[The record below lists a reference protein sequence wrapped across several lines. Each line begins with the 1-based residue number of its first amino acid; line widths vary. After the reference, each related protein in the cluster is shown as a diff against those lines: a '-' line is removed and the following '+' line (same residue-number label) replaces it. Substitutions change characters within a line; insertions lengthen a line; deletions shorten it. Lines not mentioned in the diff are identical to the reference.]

1 MTSIILK
8 YYAIVLVIC
17 LQVVLTAAEGGNK
30 VMHEKSKNN
39 SALRAE
45 LRGNENNRILFIN
58 NPRLVHQMH
67 FILHS
72 TQDGIKVYR
81 QDNSW
86 GDACR
91 SFTLV
96 EENKK
101 NISYRIQRRPQDYA
115 RNAPLVREINK
126 GEFLITEVNFCDG
139 TWRIEPTFQPQYTP
153 RLYITG
159 HFENRQSNV
168 LEGEKPVWTGR
179 IDSNTVEVLIEP
191 DCLAILNDPTL

>member
-1 MTSIILK
+1 
-8 YYAIVLVIC
+8 
-17 LQVVLTAAEGGNK
+17 
-30 VMHEKSKNN
+30 MHDKSQNN

-45 LRGNENNRILFIN
+45 LRGNENGRILFIDH
-58 NPRLVHQMH
+58 PRLVNRMH

-72 TQDGIKVYR
+72 TQDGIKVYQ

-86 GDACR
+86 GDSCR

-101 NISYRIQRRPQDYA
+101 TISYHIQRRPQEYA
-115 RNAPLVREINK
+115 RNAPMVREINK
-126 GEFLITEVNFCDG
+126 GEFLITEIDFCDG
-139 TWRIEPTFQPQYTP
+139 TWRVDPALQPHHAHQ
-153 RLYITG
+153 LFLTG
-159 HFENRQSNV
+159 HFENRQSDV
-168 LEGEKPVWTGR
+168 REGEKPVWMGR